1 MDERILEFI
10 GDLRRAELR
19 ISPSEALDALAASAE
34 IGLSDRETFK
44 TALAATLV
52 KEGRDRETFDRI
64 FNLYFLDLQA
74 LGEGLRKALGPEDP
88 RVQDMV
94 DRLVDDESLE
104 LDDMTELL
112 LRGQGAEMEMAI
124 RAGGQNAGLERLMYF
139 LQVGYFSR
147 RIADGVDLGAI
158 ERDLEKIM
166 KALEARG
173 LDPGQLARIRNY
185 LELRLEAFRRMIR
198 QHVERELE
206 RRAWRQGER
215 LTREVLS
222 DKPLFALSPDE
233 VAQMKAVV
241 AKLARKIKDALALRQ
256 RQEQRGR
263 LDTRRTMRKSLSCGG
278 VPMEIFLRRR
288 HREKPKLITVCDV
301 SDSVRNAS
309 RFMLQLVWSLQEC
322 FSRVRSFAFV
332 SEIAEVTQAFN
343 TYPVE
348 RAIEWALKGAPI
360 DYHCRSDFGYAFAQ
374 FVRNELDTL
383 DRKTTVLVLGD
394 ARNNYN
400 DPQAWALRMIRERV
414 KGIIWL
420 NPEGQWGWGVGDSV
434 MPLYAP
440 SCDVVRECRT
450 IAQIGEVVDN
460 LVHSWWRRGR

>member
-19 ISPSEALDALAASAE
+19 VSPSEALDALAASAA
-34 IGLSDRETFK
+34 IGLEDRESFK

-52 KEGRDRETFDRI
+52 KEARDRATFDRL
-64 FNLYFLDLQA
+64 FDLYFLDLAA
-74 LGEGLRKALGPEDP
+74 LGAGLDKALGPRDP
-88 RVQDMV
+88 RVQDLL
-94 DRLVDDESLE
+94 DRLIADEGLE
-104 LDDMTELL
+104 LDELTELL
-112 LRGQGAEMEMAI
+112 LRGEGAEMEMAI
-124 RAGGQNAGLERLMYF
+124 RSGSQQAGLERLMYF

-147 RIADGVDLGAI
+147 RISDNLDLAAI
-158 ERDLEKIM
+158 EGDIEQLLQL
-166 KALEARG
+166 LEARG

-206 RRAWRQGER
+206 RRAWKQGER
-215 LTREVLS
+215 LTREVLAE
-222 DKPLFALSPDE
+222 KPLFALTADE
-233 VAQMKAVV
+233 VAQMKTVV
-241 AKLARKIKDALALRQ
+241 ARLARKIKDALALRQ
-256 RQEQRGR
+256 REQQRGR
-263 LDTRRTMRKSLSCGG
+263 LDSRRTIRKSLQYGG
-278 VPMEIFLRRR
+278 IPMEVFLRRR
-288 HREKPKLITVCDV
+288 HRERPKLVTICDV

-322 FSRVRSFAFV
+322 FSRVRSFVFV

-348 RAIEWALKGAPI
+348 RAIEWALKGASV
-360 DYHCRSDFGYAFAQ
+360 DYHCRSDFGFAFNQ
-374 FVRNELDTL
+374 FARTELDSL
-383 DRKTTVLVLGD
+383 DRKTTILLLGD

-400 DPQAWALRMIRERV
+400 DPQAWALRLIRERV

-440 SCDVVRECRT
+440 SCDLVRECRT

-460 LVHSWWRRGR
+460 LVHHWWRR